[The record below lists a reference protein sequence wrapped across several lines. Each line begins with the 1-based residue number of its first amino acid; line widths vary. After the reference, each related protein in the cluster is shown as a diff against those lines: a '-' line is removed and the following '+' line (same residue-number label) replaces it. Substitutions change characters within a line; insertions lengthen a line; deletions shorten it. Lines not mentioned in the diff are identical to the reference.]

1 MCIFVNTN
9 CIFYIY
15 CIFITEWFIV
25 LLLNFL
31 FYTCVIRHIK
41 YLWNCLRLDALY
53 SKLNVFGKIL
63 LSTHLPRKVMWS
75 ISIAWCPL
83 SVNISHFIH
92 LLKKLRMIFKP
103 NMAEIF
109 ITRSCPSV
117 VTCIW
122 CQLMIW
128 GRKRFW
134 FVNMSKIF
142 LITTRYFLTI
152 VNFESIRQPRQL
164 PLQSLFY
171 KYWLYR

>member
-1 MCIFVNTN
+1 ML
-9 CIFYIY
+9 Y
-15 CIFITEWFIV
+15 CNILVLCLILKKCVYFIFITEWFIV

-31 FYTCVIRHIK
+31 FYTCVIIRHIK

-53 SKLNVFGKIL
+53 SKQNVFGKIL

-75 ISIAWCPL
+75 IAIAWYPP

-92 LLKKLRMIFKP
+92 LLKKLRRICKP

-117 VTCIW
+117 VIW
-122 CQLMIW
+122 CQLTIW
-128 GRKRFW
+128 GHKSFW

-142 LITTRYFLTI
+142 LITTRYFPKI
-152 VNFESIRQPRQL
+152 VNLESIRQPRQL
-164 PLQSLFY
+164 PPRSLFY
-171 KYWLYR
+171 K